1 MGKPAPE
8 VFERFARRFQ
18 QLNEEMGLK
27 QYLVPYFI
35 SSHPGCEL
43 ADAVLLA
50 EYIHQTGRHPEQVQD
65 FYPTPGTLSTA
76 MFYTGLDPRDMSPV
90 YVPRDPHEK
99 AMQRA
104 LIQYRDPKNYDLVT
118 EALIKANR
126 RDLIGTGK
134 NCLLRPRHGDT
145 RFAPPSPPQT
155 AINRLTDKTKR
166 AKHGR
171 TSQPPAP
178 QSRRWT
184 GEPPK
189 KRGKR

>member
-1 MGKPAPE
+1 
-8 VFERFARRFQ
+8 
-18 QLNEEMGLK
+18 
-27 QYLVPYFI
+27 
-35 SSHPGCEL
+35 
-43 ADAVLLA
+43 
-50 EYIHQTGRHPEQVQD
+50 
-65 FYPTPGTLSTA
+65 
-76 MFYTGLDPRDMSPV
+76 
-90 YVPRDPHEK
+90 
-99 AMQRA
+99 MQRA

-126 RDLIGTGK
+126 RDSLAQAKTAF
-134 NCLLRPRHGDT
+134 C
-145 RFAPPSPPQT
+145 APPRRYPFCSPKP
-155 AINRLTDKTKR
+155 AANSNKPFDGKTKR